1 MFEKNIRLE
10 FDLELTMNNLNI
22 LVKKT
27 FHHQEK
33 ILGTGGGHR
42 IRVFCHIL
50 FLLCILWLKMYIQ
63 LCET

>member
-27 FHHQEK
+27 FNHQEK
-33 ILGTGGGHR
+33 ILGTGGGHP
-42 IRVFCHIL
+42 IRVFLSYFIFIMH
-50 FLLCILWLKMYIQ
+50 FVAKDVHTAM
-63 LCET
+63 